1 MAQDKPKP
9 KKKKKTAVRSSKPLG
24 SSPSMGP
31 MAPVPAIVGLRT
43 GSMLEKRA
51 LKAPSAAKKAYE
63 KAKAKKK

>member
-1 MAQDKPKP
+1 MPQDKKGA
-9 KKKKKTAVRSSKPLG
+9 KKKTAVRESKPLG

-31 MAPVPAIVGLRT
+31 MAIVPAAVGLRT
-43 GSMLEKRA
+43 ATMLQKKRV